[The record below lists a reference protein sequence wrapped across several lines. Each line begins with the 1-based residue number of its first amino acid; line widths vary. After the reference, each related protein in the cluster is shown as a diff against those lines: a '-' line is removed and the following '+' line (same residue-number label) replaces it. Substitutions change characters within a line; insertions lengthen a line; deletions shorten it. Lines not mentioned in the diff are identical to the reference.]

1 KRPRSSMTPV
11 IILDRHGR
19 FIGAL
24 GSPGG
29 SAIPA
34 YIGKTLV
41 GLVYWGMPLQDAVAL
56 PNLVARG
63 DRFNGEVSRFSAAVV
78 DTLAERGMTIKA
90 GSGEESGLHGVFYRD
105 GVFEWAA
112 DPRREG
118 VGREAVQ

>member
-1 KRPRSSMTPV
+1 TTTIESFFGSGRMVDGFFLNNQLTDFSWSNDVDGAANSVAGGKRPRSSMTPV

-63 DRFNGEVSRFSAAVV
+63 DRFNGEVSRFSA
-78 DTLAERGMTIKA
+78 
-90 GSGEESGLHGVFYRD
+90 
-105 GVFEWAA
+105 
-112 DPRREG
+112 
-118 VGREAVQ
+118 